1 MLIGYERSRYNPA
14 VAFLARC
21 QWPARAP
28 FGRAGKSDVQS
39 APSNVMPYLVSLS
52 KSVALVGS
60 GGLASLTGS
69 RNSRIAMLV
78 RHNAAMFKSIP
89 GKNLPCGFDE
99 VFSCVQSEYR
109 VLRLASI
116 MRFQK
121 GCH

>member
-28 FGRAGKSDVQS
+28 FGGAGKSDVQS
-39 APSNVMPYLVSLS
+39 ASSNMMPYLNYLS
-52 KSVALVGS
+52 KPIASVGS
-60 GGLASLTGS
+60 GGLASLKGS

-78 RHNAAMFKSIP
+78 RLNAAVMKSISR
-89 GKNLPCGFDE
+89 KNLPCSFDE

-116 MRFQK
+116 TRFQK